1 VRQKLAVLFNLC
13 YNYIIRKNK
22 GVYMNLTDEQLK
34 ALDVELV
41 TKTFSLTNKKATIIV
56 DKVYE
61 LINARFINKKDFI
74 NIARAAK
81 LIIENE

>member
-61 LINARFINKKDFI
+61 LINARLINKKDFI

>member
-1 VRQKLAVLFNLC
+1 
-13 YNYIIRKNK
+13 
-22 GVYMNLTDEQLK
+22 MNLTDEQLK

-61 LINARFINKKDFI
+61 LINARLINKKDFI

>member
-1 VRQKLAVLFNLC
+1 
-13 YNYIIRKNK
+13 
-22 GVYMNLTDEQLK
+22 MNLTDEQLK

-41 TKTFSLTNKKATIIV
+41 TKTFSLTNNKATIIV

-61 LINARFINKKDFI
+61 LINARLINKKDFI

-81 LIIENE
+81 IIIENQ